1 MTFEKLKVHT
11 RKELAEMAKRK
22 RVSGW
27 HGMKKDELIAAL
39 LQIHEGR
46 KKNHSSKSTSPRSKD
61 TTSSSPRQSNGNHS
75 TPSNKPAGNGASSRR
90 VLNGAPSGSRRD
102 VLTAQA
108 CDPWWI
114 VARWEITSGMISR
127 IEAAMGS
134 EWHRAYPIIR
144 VYDVTRTDLGTSA
157 KSRLK
162 DIPIHGEVDHW
173 FIPVEKPAQQLKLE
187 IGYTSAKGQFFPM
200 ARSNKVATPSPGTRG
215 KVSLGDPHSSSPEA
229 FHIRE
234 VHDTRP
240 APFAFL
246 AERSDQGGTI
256 DGTQEFPFQ
265 LEAELIVYG
274 STDPRC
280 EFTLMGEEVSVSK
293 DGNFSVRFHLPNGR
307 QVIPAVTVTPDGSE
321 TRTIVMAIER
331 NTKELEPQLLEEMN
345 P

>member
-11 RKELAEMAKRK
+11 RKELAAMAKRK

-27 HGMKKDELIAAL
+27 HGMKKDELIEAL
-39 LQIHEGR
+39 LQMHEGR
-46 KKNHSSKSTSPRSKD
+46 KKSRSSKA
-61 TTSSSPRQSNGNHS
+61 SSPRAKSSSNG
-75 TPSNKPAGNGASSRR
+75 SNGKSSNGQSKRSGKSSGKQMNSRR
-90 VLNGAPSGSRRD
+90 LLNGAPAGSRRD
-102 VLTAQA
+102 TLLAEA

-114 VARWEITSGMISR
+114 AARWEITSEMINR

-144 VYDVTRTDLGTSA
+144 VYDVTHSDLGTSA
-157 KSRLK
+157 KSHLK

-173 FIPVEKPAQQLKLE
+173 FIPVDKPAQQLKLE
-187 IGYTSAKGQFFPM
+187 IGYTSSQGQFFPM

-215 KVSLGDPHSSSPEA
+215 KVSLNDSQESDPGE

-280 EFTLMGEEVSVSK
+280 EFTLMGEEVPVSK
-293 DGNFSVRFHLPNGR
+293 DGSFSVRFHLPNGR

-321 TRTIVMAIER
+321 TRTIVMAVER

>member
-1 MTFEKLKVHT
+1 MTFEKLKVRT
-11 RKELAEMAKRK
+11 RKELAEMAKKK

-27 HGMKKDELIAAL
+27 HGMKKDELIEAL
-39 LQIHEGR
+39 LEIHSDR
-46 KKNHSSKSTSPRSKD
+46 KKSRSAKSSPKSKSDDSTNSRKPRRRLASESP
-61 TTSSSPRQSNGNHS
+61 
-75 TPSNKPAGNGASSRR
+75 NKKRI
-90 VLNGAPSGSRRD
+90 LNGAPSGSRRD
-102 VLTAQA
+102 KLTAQA

-114 VARWEITSGMISR
+114 MAQWEISSDMINR
-127 IEAAMGS
+127 VEAAMGA

-144 VYDVTRTDLGTSA
+144 VYDVTHKDLGTNS
-157 KSRLK
+157 KSHVK
-162 DIPIHGEVDHW
+162 DIKIHGQVDHW
-173 FIPVEKPAQQLKLE
+173 FIPVDEPAQQLKLE
-187 IGYTSAKGQFFPM
+187 IGYTSPSGEFFGM

-215 KVSLGDPHSSSPEA
+215 KVSLAGKQADNPEE

-234 VHDTRP
+234 IHDTRP
-240 APFAFL
+240 TPFAFL
-246 AERSDQGGTI
+246 EERANQGGMI

-274 STDPRC
+274 SADPRC
-280 EFTLMGEEVSVSK
+280 PFTLMGEEVPVSK

-331 NTKELEPQLLEEMN
+331 NTKELEPQLLEEMT

>member
-1 MTFEKLKVHT
+1 
-11 RKELAEMAKRK
+11 
-22 RVSGW
+22 
-27 HGMKKDELIAAL
+27 
-39 LQIHEGR
+39 
-46 KKNHSSKSTSPRSKD
+46 
-61 TTSSSPRQSNGNHS
+61 
-75 TPSNKPAGNGASSRR
+75 
-90 VLNGAPSGSRRD
+90 
-102 VLTAQA
+102 
-108 CDPWWI
+108 
-114 VARWEITSGMISR
+114 
-127 IEAAMGS
+127 MGS

-144 VYDVTRTDLGTSA
+144 VYDVTHSDLGTSA
-157 KSRLK
+157 KSHLK

-173 FIPVEKPAQQLKLE
+173 FIPVDKPAQQLKLE
-187 IGYTSAKGQFFPM
+187 IGYTSSQGQFFPM

-215 KVSLGDPHSSSPEA
+215 KVSLNDSQESDPGE

-280 EFTLMGEEVSVSK
+280 EFTLMGEEVPVSK
-293 DGNFSVRFHLPNGR
+293 DGSFSVRFHLPNGR

-321 TRTIVMAIER
+321 TRTIVMAVER

>member
-1 MTFEKLKVHT
+1 
-11 RKELAEMAKRK
+11 
-22 RVSGW
+22 
-27 HGMKKDELIAAL
+27 MKKDELIEAL
-39 LQIHEGR
+39 LQMHEGR
-46 KKNHSSKSTSPRSKD
+46 KKTRSSKSTLPHSQE
-61 TTSSSPRQSNGNHS
+61 SS
-75 TPSNKPAGNGASSRR
+75 NGASLKANGVHSVPSKKTSGHGVNARR

-102 VLTAQA
+102 VLMAQA
-108 CDPWWI
+108 YDPWWI

-127 IEAAMGS
+127 VEAAMGS

-144 VYDVTRTDLGTSA
+144 VYDVTRSDLGTSA

-162 DIPIHGEVDHW
+162 DITIHGEVDHW
-173 FIPVEKPAQQLKLE
+173 FIPVDKPAQQLKLE

-215 KVSLGDPHSSSPEA
+215 KVSLGDSQSSSPEE

-274 STDPRC
+274 TTDPRC
-280 EFTLMGEEVSVSK
+280 EFTLMGEDVAVSK
-293 DGNFSVRFHLPNGR
+293 DGSFSVRFHLPNGR

-321 TRTIVMAIER
+321 TRTIVMAVER

>member
-1 MTFEKLKVHT
+1 MTFEKLKVRT
-11 RKELAEMAKRK
+11 RKELAEMAKKK
-22 RVSGW
+22 RVTGW
-27 HGMKKDELIAAL
+27 HGMKKNELIEAL
-39 LQIHEGR
+39 LEIQADR
-46 KKNHSSKSTSPRSKD
+46 KRSRSRQTSSKTSPSKK
-61 TTSSSPRQSNGNHS
+61 SEKPKRRLASES
-75 TPSNKPAGNGASSRR
+75 TNKHRI
-90 VLNGAPSGSRRD
+90 LNGAPTGSRRD
-102 VLTAQA
+102 KLSAEA

-114 VARWEITSGMISR
+114 MVKWEITSDMINR
-127 IEAAMGS
+127 VEAAMGS

-144 VYDVTRTDLGTSA
+144 VYVVTHKDHGTNA
-157 KSRLK
+157 KSHLK
-162 DIPIHGEVDHW
+162 DIRIHGQVDHW

-187 IGYTSAKGQFFPM
+187 IGYTSAKGEFFGM

-215 KVSLGDPHSSSPEA
+215 KVSLGGDESEQSEE

-240 APFAFL
+240 TPFAFL
-246 AERSDQGGTI
+246 EERADTGGTI

-274 STDPRC
+274 LTDPRC
-280 EFTLMGEEVSVSK
+280 DFTLMGEEVPVSK

-321 TRTIVMAIER
+321 TRTIVMAVER

>member
-11 RKELAEMAKRK
+11 RKELAAMAKRK

-27 HGMKKDELIAAL
+27 HGMKKDELIEAL

-46 KKNHSSKSTSPRSKD
+46 KKSHSSKSTSPRSKD
-61 TTSSSPRQSNGNHS
+61 STNGSSRKSNGSHS
-75 TPSNKPAGNGASSRR
+75 TVSKKSSGNGPSSRR

-102 VLTAQA
+102 SLLAQA

-114 VARWEITSGMISR
+114 VARWEITSSMISR
-127 IEAAMGS
+127 VEAAMGS

-144 VYDVTRTDLGTSA
+144 VYDVTRSDLGTSA

-173 FIPVEKPAQQLKLE
+173 FIPVDKPAQQLKLE

-215 KVSLGDPHSSSPEA
+215 KVALGDSQSSSPEE

-280 EFTLMGEEVSVSK
+280 EFTLMGEDVAVSK
-293 DGNFSVRFHLPNGR
+293 DGSFSVRFHLPNGR

-321 TRTIVMAIER
+321 TRTIVMAVER